1 MESPPLASNPG
12 TQQLKARIKE
22 LETALRQSHKST
34 SSDPHPLLAQ
44 EPIFPIEDFSTL
56 DADDELAESFGT
68 LTIEEDSGRTQWY
81 G

>member
-1 MESPPLASNPG
+1 MEPPPSASNAG
-12 TQQLKARIKE
+12 TQQFKARIKE
-22 LETALRQSHKST
+22 LEAALRQSHKST

-44 EPIFPIEDFSTL
+44 EPIFPTEDSSSP
-56 DADDELAESFGT
+56 DPDDELAQSFGT